1 MSDGPYRS
9 LPMSRSWKRL
19 AEFSEN
25 ENFGGDDVCAAAVR
39 ALGETLRTEVP
50 AQVLKHLSG
59 VFLEQQA
66 GLFCDQRIEAIQAV
80 RSLSAGH
87 MIGKL
92 LVDNAACV
100 AEAGGFGEKGMVEV
114 VERTLSAIGTR
125 HARQIEEHYLR
136 KGTVALTKR
145 VLVRVQRAFDVAD
158 KSALARQ
165 LCGFESSTPM
175 QSSRKY
181 QGIDDGVP
189 L

>member
-1 MSDGPYRS
+1 
-9 LPMSRSWKRL
+9 
-19 AEFSEN
+19 
-25 ENFGGDDVCAAAVR
+25 
-39 ALGETLRTEVP
+39 
-50 AQVLKHLSG
+50 
-59 VFLEQQA
+59 
-66 GLFCDQRIEAIQAV
+66 
-80 RSLSAGH
+80 

-100 AEAGGFGEKGMVEV
+100 AEEGGFGEKGIVEV
-114 VERTLSAIGTR
+114 VKRTLSAIGTR

-145 VLVRVQRAFDVAD
+145 VLVRVQRAVDVAD

-165 LCGFESSTPM
+165 LCGFEPGSPM
-175 QSSRKY
+175 QFSRKY